1 MDTKHADADNGW
13 LEQALKA
20 DARAHAAA
28 YIADEG
34 FTAALMARLPAPAT
48 LPAWRR
54 PVIALLWL
62 IAGGAVA
69 AALPDLFYDVF
80 RGLVAMLVGQPLT
93 LSRIAVA
100 LTLLGAAT
108 WSTIVYAMRAE

>member
-1 MDTKHADADNGW
+1 MDPNHTDTDDGW

-28 YIADEG
+28 YVADDG
-34 FTAALMARLPAPAT
+34 FTATVMGQLPAPGT

-54 PVIALLWL
+54 PVVALLSL
-62 IAGGAVA
+62 IAAGAVA
-69 AALPDLFYDVF
+69 ALLPDLFYAIF
-80 RGLVAMLVGQPLT
+80 RGLSARIVGQPLT
-93 LSRIAVA
+93 LAHIAVA
-100 LTLLGAAT
+100 LLLLGAAS